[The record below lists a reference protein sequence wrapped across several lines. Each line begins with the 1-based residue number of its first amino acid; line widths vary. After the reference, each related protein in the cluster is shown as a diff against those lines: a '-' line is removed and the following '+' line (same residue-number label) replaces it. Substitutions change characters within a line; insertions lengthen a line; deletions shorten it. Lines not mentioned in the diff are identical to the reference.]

1 MLKVK
6 PVALAIGT
14 VFVASLGAGVTANAS
29 ENPFA
34 TTELSQGYNLLAAAD
49 GEGKCGEGKCGEGDA
64 AAAADAA
71 AAPAADAAAPAA
83 PAAEGEHAAEEGK
96 DGEGKCGEGKCGGAG

>member
-64 AAAADAA
+64 APAADAA
-71 AAPAADAAAPAA
+71 AAPATDAAA

>member
-14 VFVASLGAGVTANAS
+14 VLVASLGAGVTASAS

-34 TTELSQGYNLLAAAD
+34 TMELSQGYNLLAAAD
-49 GEGKCGEGKCGEGDA
+49 GEGKCGEGKCGEGDHA
-64 AAAADAA
+64 AAPAADAA
-71 AAPAADAAAPAA
+71 AAPAADAAAA
-83 PAAEGEHAAEEGK
+83 PAAEGEHAAEAK